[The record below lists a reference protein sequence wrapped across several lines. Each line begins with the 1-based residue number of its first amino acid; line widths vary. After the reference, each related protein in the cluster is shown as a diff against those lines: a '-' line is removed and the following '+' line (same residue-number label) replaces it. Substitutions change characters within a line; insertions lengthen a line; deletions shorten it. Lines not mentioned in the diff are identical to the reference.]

1 MMDTSH
7 ISSTLW
13 HLCVW
18 QCVCGEGEKEEGKG
32 RRKRRKEEGGS
43 CGEKKDDYGRI
54 EIGKKRGWRRIG
66 GGGGNKGRKK
76 GEEQS

>member
-1 MMDTSH
+1 MS
-7 ISSTLW
+7 LA
-13 HLCVW
+13 LCGTP
-18 QCVCGEGEKEEGKG
+18 VCGSVCVGRGGRREG
-32 RRKRRKEEGGS
+32 RRKRRKEERGS